1 MLYPMFALMLL
12 TLGVAIYLLTLRIL
26 AVRRREVSFGY
37 FRLYTGTELPPAKA
51 IAASRHY
58 DNLFQAPLLFYLACI
73 TSLVLG
79 VQGPLALAWGF
90 VALRLIHTLIHLSY
104 NNVLHRFL
112 AFMASNLLLIA
123 IWVTLAMQYS
133 ARGGL

>member
-1 MLYPMFALMLL
+1 MLYPMFALLLL
-12 TLGVAIYLLTLRIL
+12 TLGVAIYLLTLRTL
-26 AVRRREVSFGY
+26 AVRRREVSMSY
-37 FRLYTGTELPPAKA
+37 FRLYHSAEPPPAKL

-58 DNLFQAPLLFYLACI
+58 DNLFQVPVLFYLACI
-73 TSLVLG
+73 TALVLG